1 MSRDSLKNTF
11 LVAGILCVVC
21 SLLVSST
28 YVGLKDRQEENKQ
41 RDKKLNILEAC
52 GLDKKTIDVDQV
64 YADNVSAKL
73 VNLDSGQYIDHWQ
86 EGSGAEDY
94 DLDELF
100 EDESRYITLNRQDD
114 LPGIEKRENIAA
126 IYIYTEGD
134 SQRIVL
140 PVRGK
145 GLWSTLWGFVAVDS
159 TGSMINGITFYE
171 HGETPGLGGEVDN
184 VNWKELWKSGK
195 QIYDEDGSVKVKVLK
210 KGTPQTD
217 VNSQVDGLAGAT
229 ITTNGVSKLLQF
241 WLGDLGFKKFLT
253 NKPWLDASNQP
264 NPQSVAAQDID
275 TTNDGE
281 K

>member
-52 GLDKKTIDVDQV
+52 GLDKETTDVDHV
-64 YADNVSAKL
+64 YANNVMAKL
-73 VNLDSGQYIDHWQ
+73 VDLDTGQYIDQWQ
-86 EGSGAEDY
+86 DGSGVEQY
-94 DLDELF
+94 DLTQLF
-100 EDESRYITLNRQDD
+100 EDESRYMELSRQQD

-126 IYIYTEGD
+126 VYIYTEGD
-134 SQRIVL
+134 TQRIVL

-159 TGSMINGITFYE
+159 TGSVINGITFYE

-184 VNWKELWKSGK
+184 INWKELWKSGK
-195 QIYDEDGSVKVKVLK
+195 QIYSEDGSVKVKVLK

-229 ITTNGVSKLLQF
+229 ITTNGVSKLLEF

-253 NKPWLDASNQP
+253 LKPWLAGSDQP
-264 NPQSVAAQDID
+264 QSQSVAAQDID
-275 TTNDGE
+275 NKQDGE

>member
-1 MSRDSLKNTF
+1 M
-11 LVAGILCVVC
+11 
-21 SLLVSST
+21 
-28 YVGLKDRQEENKQ
+28 
-41 RDKKLNILEAC
+41 
-52 GLDKKTIDVDQV
+52 
-64 YADNVSAKL
+64 
-73 VNLDSGQYIDHWQ
+73 
-86 EGSGAEDY
+86 
-94 DLDELF
+94 
-100 EDESRYITLNRQDD
+100 
-114 LPGIEKRENIAA
+114 
-126 IYIYTEGD
+126 
-134 SQRIVL
+134 
-140 PVRGK
+140 
-145 GLWSTLWGFVAVDS
+145 
-159 TGSMINGITFYE
+159 
-171 HGETPGLGGEVDN
+171 
-184 VNWKELWKSGK
+184 WKSGK

>member
-1 MSRDSLKNTF
+1 MGAIKLQEKDFDAAHFHHNKARELCPSDSY
-11 LVAGILCVVC
+11 I
-21 SLLVSST
+21 
-28 YVGLKDRQEENKQ
+28 
-41 RDKKLNILEAC
+41 
-52 GLDKKTIDVDQV
+52 
-64 YADNVSAKL
+64 SAKYATAL
-73 VNLDSGQYIDHWQ
+73 IFLGEPEEALKEIRR
-86 EGSGAEDY
+86 AEKINPFCS
-94 DLDELF
+94 DELF